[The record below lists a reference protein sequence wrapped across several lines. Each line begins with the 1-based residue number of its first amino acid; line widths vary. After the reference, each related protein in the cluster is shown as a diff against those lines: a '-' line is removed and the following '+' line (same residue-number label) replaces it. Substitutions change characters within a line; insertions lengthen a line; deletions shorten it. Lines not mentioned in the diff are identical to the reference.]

1 MEAILTGLMDWIM
14 AQPLPLPVWDRRHQ
28 RLIEEYSDDLKA
40 TYESRPHRSIHQW
53 LESHPVYD
61 WLVAAYQNTHRS
73 ARQIEP
79 FIKKHHIDMTEF
91 KPVVYRSFAEFFD
104 RQFRPGVRTFPPA
117 ADEMGA
123 FVEARYFGWERLEDD
138 QELPLKGHSLSARR
152 ILGNE
157 ERARPFIGGPIILA
171 RLSPMDYH
179 HVHYP
184 DDGITLNQ
192 ERLGYRLW
200 TVNWHALLNKQDI
213 LFSNERQINILETRN
228 FGRLAFVEVGALSV
242 GRIVQVHPLDS
253 AFQRGEEK
261 SVFKFG
267 GSAVVVFGEPGM
279 WRPSNDLLEHTK
291 DSVETLVRLGEPAGK
306 RIVPHEQPLS
316 DRSLQVVPAPPTS
329 GF

>member
-1 MEAILTGLMDWIM
+1 MDSIM
-14 AQPLPLPVWDRRHQ
+14 AEPLPLPVWDRRHE
-28 RLIEEYSDDLKA
+28 RLIEEYSNDLKA

-104 RQFRPGVRTFPPA
+104 REFRPGVRTFPQA

-123 FVEARYFGWERLEDD
+123 FAEARYFGWERLEDD

-179 HVHYP
+179 HLHYP

-200 TVNWHALLNKQDI
+200 TVNWYALLNKQDI
-213 LFSNERQINILETRN
+213 LFSNERARSTFWKPVILDGWHSWRSEHYRLVELCR
-228 FGRLAFVEVGALSV
+228 FIRLIHCSSAGRKSRSLNSAVPNN
-242 GRIVQVHPLDS
+242 PLDH
-253 AFQRGEEK
+253 EI
-261 SVFKFG
+261 
-267 GSAVVVFGEPGM
+267 SAVINVSPTLGLTG
-279 WRPSNDLLEHTK
+279 SNPNST
-291 DSVETLVRLGEPAGK
+291 
-306 RIVPHEQPLS
+306 
-316 DRSLQVVPAPPTS
+316 
-329 GF
+329 

>member
-1 MEAILTGLMDWIM
+1 MGK
-14 AQPLPLPVWDRRHQ
+14 PLPLPVWDRRAGKLVQ
-28 RLIEEYSDDLKA
+28 EYSDDLKA

-73 ARQIEP
+73 ARQIQP
-79 FIKKHHIDMTEF
+79 FIKKHHIDLTEF
-91 KPVVYRSFAEFFD
+91 KPVAYRSFAEFFD
-104 RQFRPGVRTFPPA
+104 REFRPGVRTFPQA

-123 FVEARYFGWERLEDD
+123 FAEARYFGWERLADD
-138 QELPLKGHSLSARR
+138 QEFPLKGHSLSARR
-152 ILGNE
+152 ILGND

-242 GRIVQVHPLDS
+242 GRIVQMHPLNS
-253 AFQRGEEK
+253 PFLRGGEK

-267 GSAVVVFGEPGM
+267 GSAIVVFGEPGT
-279 WRPSNDLLEHTK
+279 WRTCDDLLERTK
-291 DSVETLVRLGEPAGK
+291 EGVETLVRLGEPVGVRVA
-306 RIVPHEQPLS
+306 PHRTAAQ
-316 DRSLQVVPAPPTS
+316 
-329 GF
+329 G

>member
-1 MEAILTGLMDWIM
+1 
-14 AQPLPLPVWDRRHQ
+14 
-28 RLIEEYSDDLKA
+28 
-40 TYESRPHRSIHQW
+40 
-53 LESHPVYD
+53 
-61 WLVAAYQNTHRS
+61 
-73 ARQIEP
+73 
-79 FIKKHHIDMTEF
+79 
-91 KPVVYRSFAEFFD
+91 
-104 RQFRPGVRTFPPA
+104 
-117 ADEMGA
+117 
-123 FVEARYFGWERLEDD
+123 
-138 QELPLKGHSLSARR
+138 
-152 ILGNE
+152 
-157 ERARPFIGGPIILA
+157 
-171 RLSPMDYH
+171 
-179 HVHYP
+179 VHYP

-253 AFQRGEEK
+253 LFQRGEEK

-291 DSVETLVRLGEPAGK
+291 DSVETLVRLGEPVGR

-316 DRSLQVVPAPPTS
+316 DRSLQVVPAPPTIPQRNPAP
-329 GF
+329 